1 MIKGRTTPARKTRLT
16 LYADIGLNLNSAKG
30 DSNEKMVCS
39 GCGPACGCRSQ
50 GSDCRRSGE
59 QHRSLPVLPSLEQ
72 SPVPLRFHLEVV
84 RALSFMSK
92 AGLSPPSKPGASLV
106 PEKPLSARPM
116 RFHERARHSRVH
128 DSRPST
134 RSPPGIA
141 ITDRRGSKGFDRR
154 RARHVPA
161 FPAAS
166 CAPGPSPRSRW
177 HGPGLPSPSHRSLGQ
192 GKHLAD
198 ANLFR
203 AAIPP
208 AAITNRTERR
218 TAT

>member
-50 GSDCRRSGE
+50 GSDGRRSGE

-92 AGLSPPSKPGASLV
+92 AGLSAPQKPVASLA
-106 PEKPLSARPM
+106 PEKSLSARPI

-141 ITDRRGSKGFDRR
+141 ITDRRSVRDSIDAARDTFHLSQP
-154 RARHVPA
+154 RHVRQDRVHDA
-161 FPAAS
+161 VA
-166 CAPGPSPRSRW
+166 
-177 HGPGLPSPSHRSLGQ
+177 GLDCRHQ
-192 GKHLAD
+192 
-198 ANLFR
+198 
-203 AAIPP
+203 AI
-208 AAITNRTERR
+208 ILLD
-218 TAT
+218 